1 MFGSSNTATYIT
13 SGPEGQEIEISDD
26 LKKAGY
32 PLSSRHSFVTL
43 RQELVDAFVE

>member
-1 MFGSSNTATYIT
+1 MHSLHTHSTRITYL
-13 SGPEGQEIEISDD
+13 GEGQEVKISDE

-32 PLSSRHSFVTL
+32 PLESRHSFMTL